1 MNLNS
6 EKLYETLFN
15 KRFYNKKIKKYN
27 QIRRKLYLAVYF
39 LVLHLKIQKIN
50 IKIRSKIDNKI

>member
-15 KRFYNKKIKKYN
+15 KRFYNKKIKKCN

-39 LVLHLKIQKIN
+39 LVLHLKIQSNADEIFWAE
-50 IKIRSKIDNKI
+50 